1 MYRAPS
7 GVAANEKPGRFFAGV
22 LPGVHV
28 AVDKRPCEKE
38 ISALVKVD

>member
-22 LPGVHV
+22 LPEVHV

-38 ISALVKVD
+38 ISVLAPVD